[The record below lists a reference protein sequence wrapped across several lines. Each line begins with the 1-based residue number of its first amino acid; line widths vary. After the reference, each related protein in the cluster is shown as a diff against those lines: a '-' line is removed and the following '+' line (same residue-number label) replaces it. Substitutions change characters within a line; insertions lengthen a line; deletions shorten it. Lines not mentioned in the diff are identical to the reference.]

1 MSDIAILTRPE
12 GSNEVLSQRL
22 AAAGWQVCDWPALTL
37 ATLACAATDL
47 PLPRAYDLAVFV
59 SGNAARH
66 YLAQLRGASHPG
78 RFDHHGKQANDGND
92 GQDVRSGA
100 MAWPTSCAV
109 ATVGPGS
116 AATLRAS
123 GGFDGATLIH
133 PGPDAP
139 SHDSE
144 ALLHELRRRGPLP
157 RRVLIVRGTQGRD
170 WLAEQLREAG
180 VEVQLHAAYH
190 RAPAQWGDVELAR
203 LRAWRDQALRPTWLL
218 TSGEGINAVLANVVR
233 AGVLPWWRG
242 CRFIVTHPALAR
254 RMTDQEEVAEAAI
267 SVHVPD
273 NDALFEAFVS
283 AC

>member
-12 GSNEVLSQRL
+12 GSNEVLTQRL
-22 AAAGWQVCDWPALTL
+22 AAAGWQVRDWPALTL
-37 ATLACAATDL
+37 ATLACDATAL

-66 YLAQLRGASHPG
+66 YLAQWRGAYLTGGP
-78 RFDHHGKQANDGND
+78 GND
-92 GQDVRSGA
+92 GRGGA
-100 MAWPTSCAV
+100 NRHDASVAWPASCAV

-116 AATLRAS
+116 AAALRAS
-123 GGFDGATLIH
+123 GAFDGATLIH

-144 ALLHELRRRGPLP
+144 ALWHELRRRGPLP

-170 WLAEQLREAG
+170 WLAEQLRAAG
-180 VEVQLHAAYH
+180 VEVQAHAAYH
-190 RAPAQWGDVELAR
+190 RAPAQWDDAELAQ

-218 TSGEGINAVLANVVR
+218 TSGEGISAVLANVVR

>member
-1 MSDIAILTRPE
+1 MSDIAILTRPL
-12 GSNEVLSQRL
+12 GSNDALAQRL
-22 AAAGWQVCDWPALTL
+22 RAAGWQVRDWPALAL
-37 ATLACAATDL
+37 ATLPAGSGQL
-47 PLPRAYDLAVFV
+47 PLPQHFDLAVFV

-66 YLAQLRGASHPG
+66 YLAQLRQSGQG
-78 RFDHHGKQANDGND
+78 GN
-92 GQDVRSGA
+92 RS
-100 MAWPTSCAV
+100 WPVSCAV
-109 ATVGPGS
+109 ATVGPAS

-123 GGFDGATLIH
+123 GAFDGATLIH

-144 ALLHELRRRGPLP
+144 ALWDELRRRGPLP
-157 RRVLIVRGTQGRD
+157 GRVLIVRGTQGRD
-170 WLAEQLREAG
+170 WLAEQLRGAG
-180 VEVQLHAAYH
+180 VEVVPHAAYH
-190 RAPAQWGDVELAR
+190 RAPAQWGDAELAQ

-218 TSGEGINAVLANVVR
+218 TSGEGIAAVLDNVVR

-254 RMTDQEEVAEAAI
+254 RMAGQEAVAEAAI
-267 SVHVPD
+267 SVQVPD

>member
-1 MSDIAILTRPE
+1 MSEIAILTRPE
-12 GSNEVLSQRL
+12 GSNEVLAQRL
-22 AAAGWQVCDWPALTL
+22 LAAGWLVRDWPALTL
-37 ATLACAATDL
+37 ATLAGEAGRL
-47 PLPRAYDLAVFV
+47 PLPQAFDLAVFV

-66 YLAQLRGASHPG
+66 YLAQLRDAGQGGAG
-78 RFDHHGKQANDGND
+78 T
-92 GQDVRSGA
+92 
-100 MAWPTSCAV
+100 WPASCAV

-116 AATLRAS
+116 AAALRAS
-123 GGFDGATLIH
+123 GGFGGATLVH

-144 ALLHELRRRGPLP
+144 ALWDELRRRGPLP

-170 WLAEQLREAG
+170 WLAEQLRGAG
-180 VEVQLHAAYH
+180 VEVVPHAAYH
-190 RAPAQWGDVELAR
+190 RAPAQWGDAELAQ
-203 LRAWRDQALRPTWLL
+203 LRDWRDQALRPTWLL
-218 TSGEGINAVLANVVR
+218 TSGEGIAAVLDNVAR

-254 RMTDQEEVAEAAI
+254 RMAGQEAVAEAAI
-267 SVHVPD
+267 SVQVPD

>member
-12 GSNEVLSQRL
+12 GSNEVLRQRL
-22 AAAGWQVCDWPALTL
+22 AAVGWQVCDWPALTL
-37 ATLACAATDL
+37 ATLACATTDL
-47 PLPRAYDLAVFV
+47 PLPQAYDLAVFV

-66 YLAQLRGASHPG
+66 YLAQWRGANHDASM
-78 RFDHHGKQANDGND
+78 
-92 GQDVRSGA
+92 V
-100 MAWPTSCAV
+100 WPASCAV

-116 AATLRAS
+116 AAALRAS

-144 ALLHELRRRGPLP
+144 ALWHELRRRGPLP

-180 VEVQLHAAYH
+180 IEVRLHAAYH
-190 RAPAQWGDVELAR
+190 RAPARWGDAELAQ
-203 LRAWRDQALRPTWLL
+203 LRDWRDLALRPTWLL
-218 TSGEGINAVLANVVR
+218 TSGEGISAVLANVVH